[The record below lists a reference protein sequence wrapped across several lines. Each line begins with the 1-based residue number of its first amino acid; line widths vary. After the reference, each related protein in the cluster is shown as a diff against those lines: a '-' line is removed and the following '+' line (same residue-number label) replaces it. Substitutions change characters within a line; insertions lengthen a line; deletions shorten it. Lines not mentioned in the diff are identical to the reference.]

1 MAAKGKKR
9 SSGGGLFAG
18 VSSGGGLFA
27 GVSSAVRLGVAL
39 FLLAVL
45 VLSLARSVQAHGG
58 FGGYFRYL
66 SETGKSWSASA
77 LCTMQGGS
85 VDECWDTPRVSPPG
99 SVASGDGSD
108 SSSSSDSSSG
118 SSSASGSDSG
128 SSSASAPGSGSRED
142 WLRRLDALP
151 SGEADTSVPYN
162 RKDYKHWIAI
172 QGACDTREMALVRDG
187 SDVVTD
193 PSTCKVTSGSWVDPY
208 SGETFTDAK
217 KMDIDHLI
225 PLQYAHQHG
234 GASWDA
240 AKKQAYANDLDTVLL
255 TVSARENRSKGAS
268 GPGEYMP
275 PLKSYR
281 CEYSQRWVAV
291 SEKYGLTVGK
301 ADRQALNSGLSS
313 CQ

>member
-1 MAAKGKKR
+1 MAAKGKKGR
-9 SSGGGLFAG
+9 SSGGG
-18 VSSGGGLFA
+18 SFA

-45 VLSLARSVQAHGG
+45 VLSLVRSVQAHGG

-66 SETGKSWSASA
+66 SETGKSLSASA

-85 VDECWDTPRVSPPG
+85 MNECWDTPRVSPPG
-99 SVASGDGSD
+99 SVASPSDGGSGSSTSSD
-108 SSSSSDSSSG
+108 SSSSS
-118 SSSASGSDSG
+118 AGSDSG

-162 RKDYKHWIAI
+162 RKDYKHWISI
-172 QGACDTREMALVRDG
+172 QGACDTRETALVRDG

-255 TVSARENRSKGAS
+255 TVSARENRSKGAA

>member
-9 SSGGGLFAG
+9 
-18 VSSGGGLFA
+18 SSGGGLFA

-45 VLSLARSVQAHGG
+45 VLSVARSVQSHGG

-66 SETGKSWSASA
+66 SETGKSLSASA

-99 SVASGDGSD
+99 SVASPSDGGSGSSTPSD
-108 SSSSSDSSSG
+108 SSSSS
-118 SSSASGSDSG
+118 AGSDSG

-162 RKDYKHWIAI
+162 RKDYKHWITI
-172 QGACDTREMALVRDG
+172 QGACDTRETALVRDG

-234 GASWDA
+234 GASWGA

-255 TVSARENRSKGAS
+255 TVSARENRSKGAA

-313 CQ
+313 CR

>member
-1 MAAKGKKR
+1 
-9 SSGGGLFAG
+9 
-18 VSSGGGLFA
+18 
-27 GVSSAVRLGVAL
+27 
-39 FLLAVL
+39 
-45 VLSLARSVQAHGG
+45 
-58 FGGYFRYL
+58 
-66 SETGKSWSASA
+66 
-77 LCTMQGGS
+77 
-85 VDECWDTPRVSPPG
+85 
-99 SVASGDGSD
+99 
-108 SSSSSDSSSG
+108 
-118 SSSASGSDSG
+118 
-128 SSSASAPGSGSRED
+128 
-142 WLRRLDALP
+142 LDALP
-151 SGEADTSVPYN
+151 SGEADASVPYN

-172 QGACDTREMALVRDG
+172 QGACDTRETALVRDG

-255 TVSARENRSKGAS
+255 TVSARENRSKGAA

-281 CEYSQRWVAV
+281 CEYSQRWVAA

>member
-1 MAAKGKKR
+1 MAAKTKGKKGR
-9 SSGGGLFAG
+9 
-18 VSSGGGLFA
+18 SSGGGLFA

-39 FLLAVL
+39 ILLAAL
-45 VLSLARSVQAHGG
+45 ILSVVKSVQAHGG

-85 VDECWDTPRVSPPG
+85 VNECWDTPRVSPPG
-99 SVASGDGSD
+99 SVASGDGSG
-108 SSSSSDSSSG
+108 SSSS
-118 SSSASGSDSG
+118 SDSG
-128 SSSASAPGSGSRED
+128 SSSASSDSGSSSASAAPGSGSRED

-172 QGACDTREMALVRDG
+172 QGACDTRETALVRDG

-208 SGETFTDAK
+208 SGETFNDAK

>member
-9 SSGGGLFAG
+9 
-18 VSSGGGLFA
+18 SSGGGLFA

-39 FLLAVL
+39 FLFAVL
-45 VLSLARSVQAHGG
+45 VLSLVRSVHAHGG

-85 VDECWDTPRVSPPG
+85 VNECWDTPRVSPPG

-118 SSSASGSDSG
+118 SSSASGGDSG
-128 SSSASAPGSGSRED
+128 SSSSSVPGSGSRED

-151 SGEADTSVPYN
+151 SGEADTSVPYS
-162 RKDYKHWIAI
+162 RKDYKHWVTI